1 MTKTEKLNNLFDDWM
16 KNSDY
21 ETYHR
26 HGFMKDGIIDEA
38 EFEKQEKKV
47 LFISNEANVEN
58 YDNSPKTITDRR
70 CQFNEYFNSGI
81 DNWSG
86 KMRERICCLYQ
97 VVNQDFQNKKTPY
110 KVANKFAFMN
120 LNKSGGGNICDIEN
134 IEDYCK
140 KYKDYIKKEI
150 EIISPDIIIW
160 LGCNTYV
167 NIPIKFDAKDS
178 KDHKYKIIDIDR
190 KQVPIIRMWHTSYT
204 RIRSAD
210 RLNKF
215 DNLIID
221 KMAYKLDCEIKNINF
236 QK

>member
-1 MTKTEKLNNLFDDWM
+1 MTKTENLNNLFDDWM
-16 KNSDY
+16 KDSDY
-21 ETYHR
+21 ETYHH

-70 CQFNEYFNSGI
+70 CQFDEYFKSGI
-81 DNWSG
+81 DDWSG

-97 VVNQDFQNKKTPY
+97 VVIGDFQNKEAPY

-120 LNKSGGGNICDIEN
+120 LNKSGGGNICDAEN

-140 KYKDYIKKEI
+140 KYKEYIKKEI
-150 EIISPDIIIW
+150 EIISPDKIIW
-160 LGCNTYV
+160 LGCNTYDKK
-167 NIPIKFDAKDS
+167 IPELLDAKYI
-178 KDHKYKIIDIDR
+178 KKNKCKIIEIDS

-210 RLNKF
+210 RLNEF

-221 KMAYKLDCEIKNINF
+221 KMAKKLSYELEKINWN
-236 QK
+236 